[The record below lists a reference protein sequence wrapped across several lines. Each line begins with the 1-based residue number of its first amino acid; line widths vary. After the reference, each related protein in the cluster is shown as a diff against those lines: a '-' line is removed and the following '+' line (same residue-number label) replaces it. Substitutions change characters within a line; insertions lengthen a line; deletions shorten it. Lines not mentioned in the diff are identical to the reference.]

1 MCARLSRPI
10 LQLLGVFLLSAPTPG
25 TAQSSAPEP
34 AYTSPQEVFDG
45 MRAGFRADKAKGVH
59 VRYQFDLT
67 GPAGGQW
74 CIEVND
80 GKLTMARGLIENANV
95 TLSASDR
102 DWVALANGKLNGT
115 WAVFTG
121 RLKVVGPHWLARK
134 LDEMFP

>member
-1 MCARLSRPI
+1 MCARFSRLIPA
-10 LQLLGVFLLSAPTPG
+10 LLGAFLLSAPALA
-25 TAQSSAPEP
+25 TAQSPAPDP

-45 MRAGFRADKAKGVH
+45 MRAGFRADKAKGVSA
-59 VRYQFDLT
+59 RYQFDFT
-67 GPAGGQW
+67 GPAGGEW
-74 CIEVND
+74 FIEVND
-80 GKLTMARGLIENANV
+80 GKFTMARGRIENATV

-121 RLKVVGPHWLARK
+121 RLKVRGPQWLARK